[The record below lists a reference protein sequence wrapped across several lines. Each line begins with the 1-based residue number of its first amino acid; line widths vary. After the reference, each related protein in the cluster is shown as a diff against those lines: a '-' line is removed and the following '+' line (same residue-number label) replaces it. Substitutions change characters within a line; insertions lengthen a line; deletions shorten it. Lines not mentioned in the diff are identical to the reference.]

1 MVPKSRRLAYSTAI
15 KRGFLR
21 VAYSERGEAT
31 LADAL
36 DARIVAASNAIVTG
50 QTVASTS
57 SLDLTVAFSQPGQG
71 APGADGMVE
80 IWDSLRSEYDYAV
93 TSLQNDGT
101 ASPTDAQIY
110 TRMLRDLVAVTEY
123 THDFTAIRRQI
134 PGRLL

>member
-1 MVPKSRRLAYSTAI
+1 MAYSTAI

-21 VAYSERGEAT
+21 VAYSERGET
-31 LADAL
+31 SLADAL
-36 DARIVAASNAIVTG
+36 DARIVTASNAIVSG

-80 IWDSLRSEYDYAV
+80 IWDGLRSDYDYAV

-101 ASPTDAQIY
+101 SSPSDAQIY
-110 TRMLRDLVAVTEY
+110 ARMLRDLVAVREFG
-123 THDFTAIRRQI
+123 HDFTNIRRQFS
-134 PGRLL
+134 GGTL